1 MFEKVIDIFLQEAN
15 PNTKPLPIST
25 FPEYFKVIRNQQLQE
40 TIKDESSF
48 DAFKSKM
55 IDMEKTL
62 NSYQDKDF
70 PDFRKLILPLIAFAK
85 VYTNFCLL
93 DSEYVHKN
101 MNCFPNM
108 IFTNIFKFL
117 SERISK
123 NDDESETNDDNE
135 EKDAHSDSSPVDE
148 SKSEEIPAENKQ
160 DDKETTKETKTKTRG
175 RKKEIQPVKVKPKS
189 LEDKGGLRKN
199 KITLASIEETKA
211 KFFDLFSD
219 ELAELLFEINEAI
232 EQNSLIVGS
241 SSTSKLFHHV
251 VTLIFHEKLPEF
263 PSFQQKFYKYLAN
276 ICIFL
281 YAKTPDEND
290 QKLVLEEVFL
300 LMQQPM
306 KSMNHLNIELDATR
320 TKINVLSYFFLKLPQ
335 STLFSAN
342 LPIQYTK
349 KNELTDS
356 SLETVQNGFVS
367 SLKIIRNVVGY
378 LFKKSKEDLKNKTN
392 IQKFIRVFIN
402 DILATL
408 KSPEIV
414 TSLHYHHIFAGIVIE
429 SLHHKGETDSM
440 FKTFL
445 LDFIKGFLLSFIEME
460 EFLESKNHKL
470 SWKIDDN
477 EKMASTSTKSKN
489 KKSKNE
495 SRLKAEENKENDK
508 NMLCDICKTEIFDED
523 NMIEGLE
530 KKTSKTTKQ
539 VVCLYCYLDKIIEEL
554 DLPNKADFNRVI
566 LVKTPINPMYFQVLL
581 HGFNENSLK
590 STKFHAARQFFLSDW
605 LNLIMSKGV
614 IKKSYIPILES
625 QISTNF
631 NPKTAITF
639 MNAATY
645 EPSEFLVKYIR
656 LSLIFSDETKKIS
669 SAFKSSLLLL
679 SNESTSIRNKVLEV
693 VQAIMQQNPQMIFN
707 EKIRDIITQRVQDSM
722 VSVRSN
728 ALNIIMKYY
737 EMNDFIEDTYYFE
750 KLLERL
756 NDIDSG
762 LRKRILNFF
771 MSNVKILKKRLV
783 LMDKVLK
790 ATVFKIYDNE
800 EVSIL
805 GLNLICGLIFEGF
818 VEKDKKPAKNKK
830 KDKEKL
836 EDDTMGSGFIKNSI
850 KVVRNLCMELK
861 NSDWLSKVIKHS
873 ATQEDGS
880 KDEIKGFIELL
891 INELAARNN
900 NISQESL
907 VDLEMLQ
914 AFSKYYSII
923 LSQELNFLS
932 NYLKC
937 ISEMKK
943 TNNKPLS
950 ELLFIRKQQ
959 ILMLLEMLDTLLIGQ
974 NEDEVKSKSF
984 IDNFKEIEQM
994 LIKFVQEEAL
1004 EILHKALKLLISSV
1018 KKATENYFIIKN
1030 IYVQT
1035 YAFVLKKKATLDEN
1049 TKEGMT
1055 ADNIQH
1061 FMRSLYILTFLT
1073 RYFDISEFFEEE
1085 EKEKPEFQEENLIKI
1100 IYNELIFFCKY
1111 KHPIIEQT
1119 CIECLMILWEKL
1131 PILIFE
1137 TRSFIEKY
1145 LADVSEDNREIIENI
1160 FVCFLNILLRHE
1172 EKIRRQNSLN
1182 RNIKRKIIQDQ
1193 EKKKKKKGKN
1203 LKDLEDSEESEEELL
1218 FNKSDE
1224 PIDEKDFEKLA
1235 VMIREMTKANFT
1247 QHIFSPD
1254 ANIRKKILQLLQTLI
1269 IQGHVS
1275 SYEFSEYFICF
1286 LTDSNQEI
1294 RTLCEEMLKT
1304 EWKNNRLNFL
1314 SSLNKGVRRGYEYL
1328 VKRGGKA
1335 SPFVVD
1341 GDDVKSLYLG
1351 INRIMAKGNE
1361 EIENHFPV
1369 LLIENYSL
1377 YSKPSDRTYL
1387 QFICSLILTLE
1398 EYSVWEAYEVLVRLF
1413 AMISKNFY
1421 KSVKTIKGKAVK
1433 KENKNIL
1440 ENSGQKSSKKQ
1451 EEQPPKEEKKQ
1462 ELITSTSKS
1471 KNENLEINRKEKNEE
1486 ILLKE
1491 DVNNCFNLLIELLTF
1506 HLFIIH
1512 SKGFKE
1518 ICNVSSC
1525 TMQEIIDKLE
1535 RHVKKN
1541 PSTKQKE
1548 GVEAE
1553 NEANKKKNNFNIGI
1567 SFEVVGRFEEFIE
1580 KNLEVESFLKN
1591 KENVYLLYKKIKFL
1605 FNYKITE
1612 DLDVLFSFDQ
1622 EMLEKYR
1629 EETNLWSKKKSK
1641 RRKNSEEIDK
1651 KVSKTKKN
1659 KNVLINEENTKV
1671 FMEKKKPKKKKE
1683 EKTVEVEIVEKR
1695 QEYKGRLRKRELK
1708 NMNEEKP

>member
-15 PNTKPLPIST
+15 PNTKPLPLSS

-40 TIKDESSF
+40 IIKDERSF
-48 DAFKSKM
+48 DSFKSKM
-55 IDMEKTL
+55 IEMEKTL
-62 NSYQDKDF
+62 NSYQDKDL

-93 DSEYVHKN
+93 DCETVENK

-108 IFTNIFKFL
+108 VFTNIFKFL

-123 NDDESETNDDNE
+123 NDDEDESHE
-135 EKDAHSDSSPVDE
+135 EKAADSDSSPEDE
-148 SKSEEIPAENKQ
+148 SKPAEINAENKP
-160 DDKETTKETKTKTRG
+160 DDPETAEETKTKTRG
-175 RKKEIQPVKVKPKS
+175 RKKEVQQNPVKDKPKS
-189 LEDKGGLRKN
+189 VDKGGRRNN
-199 KITLASIEETKA
+199 KITLASMEETRA

-251 VTLIFHEKLPEF
+251 VSLIFHEKLPEF

-276 ICIFL
+276 ISIFL

-300 LMQQPM
+300 LMHHPM
-306 KSMNHLNIELDATR
+306 KSMNHLNVELDATR

-335 STLFSAN
+335 STFFSAD

-349 KNELTDS
+349 KNELTDC
-356 SLETVQNGFVS
+356 SLDSVQEGVVS
-367 SLKIIRNVVGY
+367 CLKIIRNVVGY

-408 KSPEIV
+408 NSPEIL
-414 TSLHYHHIFAGIVIE
+414 TSLHYQQIFAGIIIE

-440 FKTFL
+440 FKIFL

-460 EFLESKNHKL
+460 EFLESKDHKL
-470 SWKIDDN
+470 SWKDHDN
-477 EKMASTSTKSKN
+477 EKMASTSTTKSN
-489 KKSKNE
+489 TRKKKNE
-495 SRLKAEENKENDK
+495 KAEETQNNQSEKIIVCD
-508 NMLCDICKTEIFDED
+508 LCNEELFDED
-523 NMIEGLE
+523 FMIEGLE
-530 KKTSKTTKQ
+530 KKTSKKTKN
-539 VVCLYCYLDKIIEEL
+539 VVCLYCYLEKIIGGEL
-554 DLPNKADFNRVI
+554 DLPNKSEFE
-566 LVKTPINPMYFQVLL
+566 LVNMLQTPINPIFFQVLL
-581 HGFNENSLK
+581 HGFNESSLK
-590 STKFHAARQFFLSDW
+590 NTKFQAARQFFLADW
-605 LNLIMSKGV
+605 LNLIKSKAK
-614 IKKSYIPILES
+614 IKKSYISILES
-625 QISTNF
+625 QISDNF
-631 NPKTAITF
+631 NPKTAINF
-639 MNAATY
+639 MKAATY
-645 EPSEFLVKYIR
+645 EPNEFLVKYIR
-656 LSLIFSDETKKIS
+656 LSLIFSEETKKIS

-693 VQAIMQQNPQMIFN
+693 VQAIMQQSPQMIFN
-707 EKIRDIITQRVQDSM
+707 EKISDIITQRVLDST

-750 KLLERL
+750 ILLERL

-771 MSNVKILKKRLV
+771 MNNVKILKKRPV
-783 LMDKVLK
+783 LMDKILK
-790 ATVFKIYDNE
+790 AAVFKIYDNE
-800 EVSIL
+800 EVSLL

-818 VEKDKKPAKNKK
+818 TEKDKKPAKNKK
-830 KDKEKL
+830 KDKDKQE
-836 EDDTMGSGFIKNSI
+836 EDTIGSIFIKNSI
-850 KVVRNLCMELK
+850 KVVRDLCMELK
-861 NSDWLSKVIKHS
+861 NNDWLSKVIKHS
-873 ATQEDGS
+873 ATREDGS

-900 NISQESL
+900 NVSQESL

-923 LSQELNFLS
+923 LSQELSFLT

-943 TNNKPLS
+943 TDDSKPLS

-959 ILMLLEMLDTLLIGQ
+959 ILMLLEMLDTLLMGQ

-1035 YAFVLKKKATLDEN
+1035 YAFVLKKKATLDQN
-1049 TKEGMT
+1049 TKESMT

-1145 LADVSEDNREIIENI
+1145 LTDISEDNREIIENI

-1193 EKKKKKKGKN
+1193 ENKKKKKGKN
-1203 LKDLEDSEESEEELL
+1203 LKDLEESEESEEELL

-1224 PIDEKDFEKLA
+1224 PIDEEDFEKLA
-1235 VMIREMTKANFT
+1235 VMIREMTKSNFS
-1247 QHIFSPD
+1247 QHIFSPE
-1254 ANIRKKILQLLQTLI
+1254 ANIRKKILHLLQTLI

-1275 SYEFSEYFICF
+1275 SYEFLEYFICF
-1286 LTDSNQEI
+1286 LTDSSSEI
-1294 RTLCEEMLKT
+1294 RNLCEEMLKT

-1341 GDDVKSLYLG
+1341 GENVKSLYLG
-1351 INRIMAKGNE
+1351 INRIMVKGNDE
-1361 EIENHFPV
+1361 FENHFPV

-1377 YSKPSDRTYL
+1377 YSKPSDRSYL
-1387 QFICSLILTLE
+1387 QFVCSLILTLE

-1421 KSVKTIKGKAVK
+1421 KSVKTIKGNAAK
-1433 KENKNIL
+1433 KESKNIL
-1440 ENSGQKSSKKQ
+1440 EGSAQKSSSK
-1451 EEQPPKEEKKQ
+1451 KEEEPPAKQ
-1462 ELITSTSKS
+1462 ELSISKSKS
-1471 KNENLEINRKEKNEE
+1471 KNENSEINKKEKNEE

-1518 ICNVSSC
+1518 ICNLNVC

-1541 PSTKQKE
+1541 PYSKQKE
-1548 GVEAE
+1548 GTEAE
-1553 NEANKKKNNFNIGI
+1553 NEANKKKNNFNLGI
-1567 SFEVVGRFEEFIE
+1567 SFEVVRRFEEFIE

-1605 FNYKITE
+1605 FNYKVTE
-1612 DLDVLFSFDQ
+1612 DLEVLFSFDQ

-1641 RRKNSEEIDK
+1641 RRKNSEEIEK
-1651 KVSKTKKN
+1651 KVSKIKKN
-1659 KNVLINEENTKV
+1659 KNVLINEENTKI
-1671 FMEKKKPKKKKE
+1671 FMEKKKKPKKKKE
-1683 EKTVEVEIVEKR
+1683 EKIVEVEIVEKR
-1695 QEYKGRLRKRELK
+1695 QEYKGRLRKREIK
-1708 NMNEEKP
+1708 NMNEAEEGE